1 MRNFLSILFI
11 LILLSQSSIAQI
23 KADINDEVRANSKGS
38 FPCLVMNFSATSSDE
53 VKDAWKSF
61 IKEYKGKTDYENK
74 TKEFITDDA
83 TIKDMS
89 ENSVDVIARI
99 ENKGEKGSEMSVWF
113 NLGVTYVSKKDFPK
127 QYDVAVKLLEKFT
140 KKLSADL
147 LEEELKEEEK
157 ALRKLESD
165 LKDLVRDE
173 SNLKSDIEKYKDT
186 IKKMEENIK
195 KAEEDIKQ
203 KVDEQ
208 GKKKGEIDTQKKKV
222 GEVESNLKSMKG
234 K

>member
-11 LILLSQSSIAQI
+11 LILSSKFSIAQI
-23 KADINDEVRANSKGS
+23 KADITEEERANSKGS
-38 FPCLVMNFSATSSDE
+38 KPCLVMSFSATSSDE

-61 IKEYKGKTDYENK
+61 IKDYKGKTDYENK

-99 ENKGEKGSEMSVWF
+99 ENKGEKGSEMTVWF

-147 LEEELKEEEK
+147 LEKELKEEEK
-157 ALRKLESD
+157 ALSKLESD
-165 LKDLVRDE
+165 LKDLVKDE
-173 SNLKSDIEKYKDT
+173 SNLKNDIEKYKDT